1 MRIEVVKNGRFRFWL
16 SASDLKNGGIDFKDW
31 VKASIVPSERRY
43 DSETGIW
50 AIDARH
56 REAVIREMGETFVP
70 GPFEL
75 KPVEEL
81 EAVIPKRKPAEVGTA
96 GKAAEGNLGVQS

>member
-16 SASDLKNGGIDFKDW
+16 GPADLKNGGIDFKDW

-50 AIDARH
+50 SIEARH
-56 REAVIREMGETFVP
+56 REVVIREMGETFVP
-70 GPFEL
+70 SRFEL
-75 KPVEEL
+75 EPVESL
-81 EAVIPKRKPAEVGTA
+81 EAVIPQRRARANECHAENQT
-96 GKAAEGNLGVQS
+96 GVVDEHS